1 MNSPIDLRS
10 DTVTTPTPAMR
21 QAMADAVVGDDVY
34 GEDPTVN
41 RLEMLVAQR
50 LGKEAAL
57 FVSSGTMGNLVSVL
71 SHCGRGD
78 ELILGDQAHIF
89 HYEQGGS
96 SAVGGVHPHILPNQP
111 DGTIDLDRIA
121 KAIRSD
127 NEHYPATRLIA
138 LENTHNR
145 CGGSVLSPD
154 YVDAVGQLAHTHNL
168 ALHVS
173 VCFSKGLAA
182 PVGSAVAGS
191 QPFIR
196 RARRMRKQLGG
207 GTRQAGVLAAAA
219 LVALEEMVDRLTE
232 DHRHARQLAD
242 GLAALDG
249 IELDPT
255 RIQTNIVYFKVTQPG
270 WDAAR
275 LSQALATTEIRIN
288 PTGPNQ
294 LRAVTHYQI
303 DAEQVDWTVAT
314 VKKLLASK

>member
-1 MNSPIDLRS
+1 
-10 DTVTTPTPAMR
+10 
-21 QAMADAVVGDDVY
+21 
-34 GEDPTVN
+34 
-41 RLEMLVAQR
+41 
-50 LGKEAAL
+50 
-57 FVSSGTMGNLVSVL
+57 
-71 SHCGRGD
+71 
-78 ELILGDQAHIF
+78 
-89 HYEQGGS
+89 
-96 SAVGGVHPHILPNQP
+96 
-111 DGTIDLDRIA
+111 
-121 KAIRSD
+121 
-127 NEHYPATRLIA
+127 
-138 LENTHNR
+138 
-145 CGGSVLSPD
+145 
-154 YVDAVGQLAHTHNL
+154 
-168 ALHVS
+168 
-173 VCFSKGLAA
+173 
-182 PVGSAVAGS
+182 
-191 QPFIR
+191 
-196 RARRMRKQLGG
+196 MRKQLGG

>member
-1 MNSPIDLRS
+1 MA
-10 DTVTTPTPAMR
+10 AMSTMMHHVAIYHDSS
-21 QAMADAVVGDDVY
+21 QDDRFCFD
-34 GEDPTVN
+34 GHI
-41 RLEMLVAQR
+41 ACS
-50 LGKEAAL
+50 AA
-57 FVSSGTMGNLVSVL
+57 
-71 SHCGRGD
+71 
-78 ELILGDQAHIF
+78 
-89 HYEQGGS
+89 
-96 SAVGGVHPHILPNQP
+96 
-111 DGTIDLDRIA
+111 
-121 KAIRSD
+121 
-127 NEHYPATRLIA
+127 
-138 LENTHNR
+138 
-145 CGGSVLSPD
+145 
-154 YVDAVGQLAHTHNL
+154 
-168 ALHVS
+168 
-173 VCFSKGLAA
+173 
-182 PVGSAVAGS
+182 
-191 QPFIR
+191 
-196 RARRMRKQLGG
+196 
-207 GTRQAGVLAAAA
+207 RQAGLQRCPVCSDWHHHVSDDIPWSA